1 MPERFVKCSV
11 RMSKIRY
18 RFKQQKLAHA
28 GFVLIISWILL
39 GLFAP
44 KLAPHDPFEQAPN
57 QRYQAP
63 NPHHLCGTD
72 QFGRDILSRLLIG
85 SRVSL
90 SLGLAVTAVALL
102 IGTTLGAAAGNFGG
116 MLDAVIMRSVD
127 LLLSFPLIYLLVTG
141 VAFFGAN
148 WAILV
153 LVMGLTSW
161 MDVARLVSAEI
172 LSLQER
178 DFIKAAH
185 VLGLSQSRIVF
196 RHLLPNALSPL
207 IVLAALRLA
216 DVILIESS
224 LSFLGLGVQP
234 PTVSWGSIIRDGRD
248 VLARAWWIVTFP
260 GLAIVLTA
268 MALNWIAE
276 GLRKSL
282 YDKSRI
288 VQNR

>member
-1 MPERFVKCSV
+1 
-11 RMSKIRY
+11 MSKIWHRCK
-18 RFKQQKLAHA
+18 RQKLACA
-28 GFVLIISWILL
+28 GFVLIASWMLL

-44 KLAPHDPFEQAPN
+44 KLAPHDPFEQVPN

-90 SLGLAVTAVALL
+90 SLGLVVTAVALL
-102 IGTTLGAAAGNFGG
+102 IGTTLGAVAGNFGG
-116 MLDAVIMRSVD
+116 ALDAVIMRGVD
-127 LLLSFPLIYLLVTG
+127 LLLSFPVIYLLVTG
-141 VAFFGAN
+141 VAFFGAS

-161 MDVARLVSAEI
+161 MDVARLVRAEI
-172 LSLQER
+172 LSLKER

-185 VLGLSQSRIVF
+185 VLGLRQRRIIF

-207 IVLAALRLA
+207 IVLFALRLA
-216 DVILIESS
+216 DVILLESS

-234 PTVSWGSIIRDGRD
+234 PAVSWGSIIRDGRD

-282 YDKSRI
+282 
-288 VQNR
+288 